1 MGEWVGGRRAPR
13 QEAHV
18 LAFQSTRS
26 RITGLYPHFRKTVP
40 VSHVLLFT
48 SGIALVRLISGEA
61 GAGGDLR
68 FLDALKKQQKDLK
81 IEKSI

>member
-1 MGEWVGGRRAPR
+1 M
-13 QEAHV
+13 
-18 LAFQSTRS
+18 
-26 RITGLYPHFRKTVP
+26 
-40 VSHVLLFT
+40 LLFT

-81 IEKSI
+81 IEKSIWGRKNEENKRCVIKHPMMKKVWNNWSRNWQREKETLAKLEFK